1 VIYLPVLSGQQT
13 YFVSDHT
20 FFFEPF
26 SKFIGERL
34 RQGQLPLWNPY
45 LYCGMSQ
52 VAVPSPGIFYPA
64 TWSYAF
70 FPYSQALGWQM
81 VMHQGL
87 AGCFMFLLI
96 SSFGWSFAPCA
107 VAALTFALT
116 GYMFALSTNFTLA
129 ATSSC
134 LPLIIWSF
142 RSVGIARALNRQ
154 SLMYGFIAL
163 SSLGTYLLI
172 AAGRPEIFAPGISLL
187 VAFVVLDGIN
197 NHQRDISW
205 SVVIQGWLY
214 QMLAFGT
221 GILLTMPVLLP
232 LAEWARLSPR
242 AVGLT
247 VSHALMWSCNW
258 YDWVGLILV
267 QPFGDLQILGA
278 PLLKLICTRQTFL
291 PYITSEYIGPIAFTL
306 SVWGFSDKRWS
317 WRMPVAAMIL
327 MFVFMCLG
335 EFTPFAPFLITHFP
349 KFSILRYPVK
359 WLIFI
364 IFCLAISGARG
375 LLAAEEEALPA
386 NIVVWTGG
394 IWTITFILALVF
406 CFMSFKNILL
416 GVAPYA
422 LPPSAMMPVGKAMIA
437 ASVIG
442 AAFCFFICVSKKK
455 EWPQRNV
462 VAMAVLSLACNLL
475 VVAWQTRQMTE
486 TSEFFKTPTLMSNW
500 LDKHSSG
507 KPGRLLLTYFDPV
520 HVPSDYRYKPGASW
534 TASFY
539 QYCRQSALCNTNI
552 DTKTKNVFGYEA
564 GETNSYRTMFL
575 DTLHATK
582 IEDAHK
588 PESADLPL
596 WNLCKSTSTE
606 FVGSQIAKKGIAR
619 RILTPKYFAVVEENQ
634 TMNLRLYRVV
644 DSSKRVFFAKS
655 WQWVDNQQ
663 EIANR
668 LTSEKANDF
677 EPIMRPLIERRGAIG
692 NQGDS
697 QLYAPVI
704 AQAPESVAVS
714 NGKGAPLVVPEE
726 KKVTLLTDEPEH
738 VSIAVASEVPGFVVL
753 NDHFYPGWQASIDS
767 VAAKTYRANTEMRA
781 VYMPAG
787 RHLLEF
793 DFKPESLYL
802 GFKFAAAG
810 LALML
815 CFLATAAFPSFW
827 RFTKSLAGQ

>member
-1 VIYLPVLSGQQT
+1 MLSGQRT

-81 VMHQGL
+81 VVHQSL
-87 AGCFMFLLI
+87 AGCFMFLLV

-142 RSVGIARALNRQ
+142 RSVAIARALNRQ
-154 SLMYGFIAL
+154 SLMFGFIAL
-163 SSLGTYLLI
+163 STLGTYLLI

-197 NHQRDISW
+197 NHQRGIQW
-205 SVVIQGWLY
+205 SVVGQGWLF
-214 QMLAFGT
+214 QLLAFGT
-221 GILLTMPVLLP
+221 GMLLTMPVLLP
-232 LAEWARLSPR
+232 LAEWAKLSPR

-258 YDWVGLILV
+258 YDWANLILV

-278 PLLKLICTRQTFL
+278 PLLKLVCTRQTFL

-306 SVWGFSDKRWS
+306 SLWGFLDKRWS
-317 WRMPVAAMIL
+317 WRGPLVMMIVL
-327 MFVFMCLG
+327 FVIMCLG
-335 EFTPFAPFLITHFP
+335 EFTPVAPFLITHFP

-375 LLAAEEEALPA
+375 LLAAEEEALSTNA
-386 NIVVWTGG
+386 IAWTGG
-394 IWTITFILALVF
+394 IWIFTFVVALIF
-406 CFMSFKNILL
+406 YFMSAKNMLL
-416 GVAPYA
+416 GAAPHA
-422 LPPSAMMPVGKAMIA
+422 LPPAAMMPVSKAMIS
-437 ASVIG
+437 ASIIG
-442 AAFCFFICVSKKK
+442 AGFCFFVWMSKKK
-455 EWPQRNV
+455 KWRTQRYATFV
-462 VAMAVLSLACNLL
+462 VLVLAFNLL
-475 VVAWQTRQMTE
+475 IVAWQTKQMTE
-486 TSEFFKTPTLMSNW
+486 SSDFFKTPTLMSSW

-520 HVPSDYRYKPGASW
+520 HVPRDYRYKPEASW

-539 QYCRQSALCNTNI
+539 QYCRQSSLCNTNL

-564 GETNSYRTMFL
+564 GETNAYRTMVL
-575 DTLHATK
+575 DTLIGTK
-582 IEDAHK
+582 IEDADQ
-588 PESADLPL
+588 PEAADLPL
-596 WNLCKSTSTE
+596 WKLCQSTSTE
-606 FVGSQIAKKGIAR
+606 FVGGQIQKTGIAR
-619 RILTPKYFAVVEENQ
+619 RILSPKYFTVLEENQ
-634 TMNLRLYRVV
+634 KMNLRLYRVV
-644 DSSKRVFFAKS
+644 NPSKRIFFAKT
-655 WQWVDNQQ
+655 WLYVEKQE
-663 EIANR
+663 EIASY
-668 LTSEKANDF
+668 LTREKANSF
-677 EPIMRPLIERRGAIG
+677 EPILKPLIERHSATGSPG
-692 NQGDS
+692 QV
-697 QLYAPVI
+697 QLYAPTI
-704 AQAPESVAVS
+704 TQAPVVAPMIS
-714 NGKGAPLVVPEE
+714 RKAQEKALPVVPEE

-738 VSIAVASEVPGFVVL
+738 ISIAVASEVPGFVVL
-753 NDHFYPGWQASIDS
+753 NDHFYPGWKSSID
-767 VAAKTYRANTEMRA
+767 TIPTEIYRANTEMRA
-781 VYMPAG
+781 VFVPAG

-793 DFKPESLYL
+793 DFKPASLSL
-802 GFKFAAAG
+802 GFKFAATG
-810 LALML
+810 FALLL
-815 CFLATAAFPSFW
+815 CYLVVAVFPSFW
-827 RFTKSLAGQ
+827 RFTKTMAGQ